1 MRTKSVPYSF
11 TGRLMPFVHGAGNL
25 HRDRSNPWVLSFTL
39 PGERLLHFELNRTN
53 LCRCFLRPGLDA
65 VTMSENVRRDEDVF
79 YVPPSRTGETISAPR

>member
-39 PGERLLHFELNRTN
+39 PGERLLHFELNRN
-53 LCRCFLRPGLDA
+53 KSLPMFSKAR
-65 VTMSENVRRDEDVF
+65 SRRGYHE
-79 YVPPSRTGETISAPR
+79 RKCKA